1 VRRDDLRRLMASN
14 GFIAADEEADEL
26 LAAADGDEGRLA
38 AMLERRLTGEPLAW
52 VTGTIVF
59 CELEIHVAPGVFVPR
74 WQCEPLAYR
83 AAERLPP
90 GGIAVDVCTGSGAIA
105 RVMAEHRPDARV
117 VGADIDDAAVACAR
131 SNGVEAHAG
140 DLFDPIPGELLG
152 AVDVVTAVVP
162 YVPTDELWLLQRD
175 TFTFETPLA
184 YDGGR
189 DGGDILRRV
198 LAESPALLRP
208 GGALLMGLGGKQHE
222 LLAPQLERFGF
233 TDVRVLRD
241 EEDDV
246 RGIETIYTQ
255 DG

>member
-1 VRRDDLRRLMASN
+1 MRPHDLRRLMASN
-14 GFIAADEEADEL
+14 GFIAPDEEADEL

-52 VTGTIVF
+52 VTGSLVF
-59 CELEIHVAPGVFVPR
+59 CDLTIRVAPGVFVPR

-83 AAERLPP
+83 AVDRLPSS
-90 GGIAVDVCTGSGAIA
+90 GVAVDVCTGSGAIA
-105 RVMAEHRPDARV
+105 RVMAEHRPEARI
-117 VGADIDDAAVACAR
+117 VGADIDEAAVACAR
-131 SNGVEAHAG
+131 SNGVEAYAG
-140 DLFDPIPGELLG
+140 DLFDPIPGELRG

-189 DGGDILRRV
+189 DGADLLRRV
-198 LAESPALLRP
+198 LAEAPSFLRP

-222 LLAPQLERFGF
+222 LLAPELDRFGYR
-233 TDVRVLRD
+233 DVHVLRD

-246 RGIETIYTQ
+246 RGIEATSTR
-255 DG
+255 